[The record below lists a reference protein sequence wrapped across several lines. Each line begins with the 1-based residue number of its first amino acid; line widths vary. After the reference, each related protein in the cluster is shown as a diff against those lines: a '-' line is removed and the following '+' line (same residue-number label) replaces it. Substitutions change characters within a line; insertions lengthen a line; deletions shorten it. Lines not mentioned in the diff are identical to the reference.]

1 MIICVV
7 GPTGVGKTLLSEFL
21 AVKYNATIINADAMQ
36 VYKEL
41 NIGTAK
47 IKPEEMCEQE
57 HYLFDIKSPDEDYSV
72 YNYQKDVRK
81 ILDENKDRNIII
93 VGGTGLYIKASL
105 FNYEFDEIQERNNF
119 EDFSNEKIYTLL
131 KAKGLDEGVHP
142 NNRQRIISKLNSGSI
157 KKLKDELL
165 YDNVYFIGLTTNREN
180 LYNRINKRVD
190 EMMKEGLLDEVKS
203 LYSKYGKVK
212 SLTTGIGYKEL
223 IDYIDGNT
231 SLDDAIS
238 LIKQR
243 SRKYAKRQYTWFNN
257 QMNIKWFETD
267 YDNFNST
274 IKSVEK
280 FIENGD

>member
-1 MIICVV
+1 
-7 GPTGVGKTLLSEFL
+7 
-21 AVKYNATIINADAMQ
+21 MQ